1 MDFRED
7 LESGIYPLSIEI
19 LAAERAAIVPDNDAI
34 WIQHRDYLEDE
45 LVSQKTR
52 SFRHGDYIVNGAF
65 HHKAR

>member
-7 LESGIYPLSIEI
+7 LESRIYPLPIEV

-45 LVSQKTR
+45 LVP
-52 SFRHGDYIVNGAF
+52 
-65 HHKAR
+65 